1 MTNENIEYIAKSQRQ
16 IANWLLFIVFM
27 VFLMVIVG
35 GATRLTE
42 SGLSMVTWK
51 PVSGIIPPMS
61 EIAWLAEFANYKESP
76 QYKIDNLGMS
86 LDAFKSIF
94 WWEWG
99 HRLLGRLIGFVFL
112 LPLVWF
118 WVKNMIPSG
127 FKPRLLILFVLGGAQ
142 GLLGWYMVKSG
153 LIDEPAVSHY
163 RLTAHLSLALV
174 ILAYAFWTALDLLK
188 PKPEKTYK
196 PLKILTHITMLLLVL
211 QILMGGLVAGL
222 KAGFIFNTWP
232 LMGDS
237 FVPQHLLG
245 YDPWYLSFIDS
256 AVTTQFDHRIGAY
269 LLIIM
274 AGLLVWKARNSEV
287 SVAVKNAVW
296 LVAATFLA
304 QVVLGIV
311 TLVSEVPVGLGTA
324 HQGGG
329 VVTLVSLVYLM
340 HIQRREA

>member
-1 MTNENIEYIAKSQRQ
+1 MTNEKIEVSNNVAL
-16 IANWLLFIVFM
+16 WLLFIVFM
-27 VFLMVIVG
+27 VFIMVIVG

-51 PVSGIIPPMS
+51 PISGMIPPLS
-61 EIAWLAEFANYKESP
+61 ETDWLAEFSYYKHSP
-76 QYKIDNLGMS
+76 QYKIENLGMT
-86 LDAFKSIF
+86 LDAFKGIF

-112 LPLVWF
+112 IPMVWF
-118 WVKNMIPSG
+118 WVKNQIPTG
-127 FKPRLLILFVLGGAQ
+127 NKPRLVMLFILGGLQ

-174 ILAYAFWTALDLLK
+174 ILGYALWLALSLLK
-188 PKPEKTYK
+188 PAPSKSSKA
-196 PLKILTHITMLLLVL
+196 LKILTHITMTMLVL

-232 LMGDS
+232 LMGET
-237 FVPQHLLG
+237 FVPEHLLG
-245 YDPWYLSFIDS
+245 YDPWYRSFIDS

-269 LLIIM
+269 ILIILG
-274 AGLLVWKARNSEV
+274 ALLVWNARSDEV
-287 SVAVKNAVW
+287 SKPVKTAVLITA
-296 LVAATFLA
+296 LTILGQAI
-304 QVVLGIV
+304 LGI
-311 TLVSEVPVGLGTA
+311 LALINEVPVGLGTA

-329 VVTLVSLVYLM
+329 VVTLISVIYLM
-340 HIQRREA
+340 HLQRRERP